1 MDYKKYFKGL
11 EKELRGLEK
20 TKDVTEKIKEYTK
33 KFESN
38 KGKIVLYSKNGGE
51 FLYDISVLTFDPNNI
66 IKGEN
71 KKIIISDRN
80 LKYNSFLLVES
91 ELGGESASSAFGIF
105 KNVIKD
111 FLKLIIGNSRYK
123 VMIMAIS
130 PYKDEV
136 DYIKNR
142 LEILSELYEK
152 SECNSDI
159 LIIVIEGYHKDGK
172 GQIKL
177 DTSKMHYEIL
187 SKNKLLSEII

>member
-1 MDYKKYFKGL
+1 MDYKKYFEELKKELKGL
-11 EKELRGLEK
+11 KK
-20 TKDVTEKIKEYTK
+20 TNEVTNKIKEYTK
-33 KFESN
+33 NFESN
-38 KGKIVLYSKNGGE
+38 KDKIVLYSNNGGE
-51 FLYDISVLTFDPNNI
+51 FLYDISVLTFNPNNI

-71 KKIIISDRN
+71 KKITINDRS

-91 ELGGESASSAFGIF
+91 ELGGESASSALGVFR
-105 KNVIKD
+105 NVVKD

-130 PYKDEV
+130 AYKDEV

-142 LEILSELYEK
+142 LEVLSELYER

-159 LIIVIEGYHKDGK
+159 LIIAIEGYHKDGR

-187 SKNKLLSEII
+187 SKDK